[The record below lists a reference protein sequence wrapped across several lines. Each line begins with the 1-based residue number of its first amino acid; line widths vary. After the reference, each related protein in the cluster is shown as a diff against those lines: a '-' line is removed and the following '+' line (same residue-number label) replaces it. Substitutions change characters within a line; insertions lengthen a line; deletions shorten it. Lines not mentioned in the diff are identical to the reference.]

1 MAQKSIFGMSTLN
14 ISAGHQYSSHS
25 GTTVVDISGAS
36 SNIESFKAPF
46 DCKLI
51 QIFENNN
58 TFVFQNTTTK
68 PLHYRHNDM
77 PTASRY
83 F

>member
-1 MAQKSIFGMSTLN
+1 MSTLN

-51 QIFENNN
+51 QILKVYAIIVVNIGES
-58 TFVFQNTTTK
+58 
-68 PLHYRHNDM
+68 NDKNI
-77 PTASRY
+77 

>member
-51 QIFENNN
+51 KIL
-58 TFVFQNTTTK
+58 K
-68 PLHYRHNDM
+68 LSSKYLD
-77 PTASRY
+77 ASIK
-83 F
+83 

>member
-36 SNIESFKAPF
+36 SNI
-46 DCKLI
+46 
-51 QIFENNN
+51 
-58 TFVFQNTTTK
+58 
-68 PLHYRHNDM
+68 
-77 PTASRY
+77 
-83 F
+83 

>member
-36 SNIESFKAPF
+36 SNIESFKTPF
-46 DCKLI
+46 DKFC
-51 QIFENNN
+51 FRCTHMNNDKAALFSIN
-58 TFVFQNTTTK
+58 QTFN
-68 PLHYRHNDM
+68 
-77 PTASRY
+77 
-83 F
+83 